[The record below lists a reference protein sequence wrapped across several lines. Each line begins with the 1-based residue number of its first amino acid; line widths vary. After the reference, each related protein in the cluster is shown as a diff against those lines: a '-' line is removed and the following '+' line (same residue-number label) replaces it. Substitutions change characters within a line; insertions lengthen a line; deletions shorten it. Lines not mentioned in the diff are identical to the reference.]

1 MMLKITT
8 LDRTKEL
15 LKQAQQREGQ
25 YMADYVAP
33 ADNVA
38 HGADG
43 AQAKAKD
50 DDTDVFGISAAV
62 ADLVDDEPTIVKGAH
77 YHIMHNKEMRPS
89 RADQARVRLTR
100 GEPLLRALGAG
111 AGAAGAAAAADDNGA
126 GPATAG
132 VASGGARLGP
142 SAGASSDVARG
153 TAAPRSESAYDA
165 LTDSEPTED
174 DDDGDGAEPA
184 PPPVVVAQPPPAQA
198 PRHIPVVTLPRHIP
212 VVTSRVTRGMA
223 TMCNMT
229 LLEFAQHVLTLD
241 AAGRQALL
249 DRYYDS
255 LDGDLG

>member
-15 LKQAQQREGQ
+15 LQQAQQREGQ
-25 YMADYVAP
+25 FMTDYVAP

-43 AQAKAKD
+43 PQAKAKD

-62 ADLVDDEPTIVKGAH
+62 ADLVDDEPTVVKGAH

-89 RADQARVRLTR
+89 RADQVRVRLTR
-100 GEPLLRALGAG
+100 GEHLLRALGAG
-111 AGAAGAAAAADDNGA
+111 AGAAGAAATTDDNGA
-126 GPATAG
+126 GPATSGA
-132 VASGGARLGP
+132 AGGARLGP
-142 SAGASSDVARG
+142 SAGVSSDVARG
-153 TAAPRSESAYDA
+153 TAAPRAESAYDA
-165 LTDSEPTED
+165 LTDSEPMED
-174 DDDGDGAEPA
+174 DDGAEPA
-184 PPPVVVAQPPPAQA
+184 PPPVVVAQPNPAQA
-198 PRHIPVVTLPRHIP
+198 PRHIP

-255 LDGDLG
+255 LDGDP